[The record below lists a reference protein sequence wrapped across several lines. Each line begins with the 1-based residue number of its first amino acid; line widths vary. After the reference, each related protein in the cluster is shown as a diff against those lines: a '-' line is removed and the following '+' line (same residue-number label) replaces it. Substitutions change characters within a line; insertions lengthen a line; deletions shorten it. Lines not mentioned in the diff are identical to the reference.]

1 MKNIPILRHFFVIIR
16 IFLLS
21 LYKNQQN
28 FYYLFYYQGITILMA
43 HFKTIKT
50 VFFLM
55 TSNYTFIYDGECPFC
70 NHFAELLE
78 IKSKITNIKILDGR
92 KNLTLIRSL
101 LDKGYDLDK
110 GAILLKD
117 KDIFHGADA
126 INTICK
132 QINNPSSS
140 LLLLL
145 SKVFKSNKRTNLIFP
160 LLVRAR
166 RFTLISK
173 GISTSLV

>member
-1 MKNIPILRHFFVIIR
+1 
-16 IFLLS
+16 
-21 LYKNQQN
+21 
-28 FYYLFYYQGITILMA
+28 
-43 HFKTIKT
+43 
-50 VFFLM
+50 M

-92 KNLTLIRSL
+92 KNLTLIKSL

-117 KDIFHGADA
+117 EDIFQGAEA
-126 INTICK
+126 INAICK
-132 QINNPSSS
+132 QIKNPSSS
-140 LLLLL
+140 LLFLL
-145 SKVFKSNKRTNLIFP
+145 SRIFKSTNRTKVLFP

-166 RFTLISK
+166 RFALISK
-173 GISTSLV
+173 GVSTSLI

>member
-1 MKNIPILRHFFVIIR
+1 MN
-16 IFLLS
+16 
-21 LYKNQQN
+21 
-28 FYYLFYYQGITILMA
+28 
-43 HFKTIKT
+43 
-50 VFFLM
+50 
-55 TSNYTFIYDGECPFC
+55 SNYTFIYDGECPFC

-78 IKSKITNIKILDGR
+78 IKSKMTNIKILDGR
-92 KNLTLIRSL
+92 KNLTLINSL

-117 KDIFHGADA
+117 EEIFHGAEA
-126 INTICK
+126 INIICK

-145 SKVFKSNKRTNLIFP
+145 SRVFKSTKRTNILFP

-166 RFTLISK
+166 RFALISK
-173 GISTSLV
+173 GVSTSLV

>member
-1 MKNIPILRHFFVIIR
+1 
-16 IFLLS
+16 
-21 LYKNQQN
+21 
-28 FYYLFYYQGITILMA
+28 MA
-43 HFKTIKT
+43 
-50 VFFLM
+50 
-55 TSNYTFIYDGECPFC
+55 SNYTFIYDGECPFC

-92 KNLTLIRSL
+92 KNLTLIESL
-101 LDKGYDLDK
+101 LEKGYDLDK

-117 KDIFHGADA
+117 EDIFHGADA
-126 INTICK
+126 INTISK
-132 QINNPSSS
+132 EINNPSSS

-145 SKVFKSNKRTNLIFP
+145 SKVFRSSKRTKYLFP

-166 RFTLISK
+166 RFALISK

>member
-1 MKNIPILRHFFVIIR
+1 MN
-16 IFLLS
+16 
-21 LYKNQQN
+21 
-28 FYYLFYYQGITILMA
+28 A
-43 HFKTIKT
+43 
-50 VFFLM
+50 
-55 TSNYTFIYDGECPFC
+55 NYTFIYDGECPFC

-92 KNLTLIRSL
+92 KNLTLINSL

-110 GAILLKD
+110 GAILLKNEE
-117 KDIFHGADA
+117 IFHGAEA

-132 QINNPSSS
+132 QIIKPSSS

-145 SKVFKSNKRTNLIFP
+145 SKVFKSTKRTRVLFP
-160 LLVRAR
+160 FLVRAR
-166 RFTLISK
+166 RFALISK

>member
-1 MKNIPILRHFFVIIR
+1 MN
-16 IFLLS
+16 
-21 LYKNQQN
+21 
-28 FYYLFYYQGITILMA
+28 
-43 HFKTIKT
+43 
-50 VFFLM
+50 
-55 TSNYTFIYDGECPFC
+55 SNYTFIYDGECPFC

-78 IKSKITNIKILDGR
+78 IKSKIANINILDGR
-92 KNLTLIRSL
+92 KNLNLIKSL
-101 LDKGYDLDK
+101 LKRGYDLDK

-117 KDIFHGADA
+117 EDIFHGAEA

-132 QINNPSSS
+132 QINNPSSN

-145 SKVFKSNKRTNLIFP
+145 SRVFESNKRTKVIFP

-166 RFTLISK
+166 RFALISK

>member
-1 MKNIPILRHFFVIIR
+1 MN
-16 IFLLS
+16 
-21 LYKNQQN
+21 
-28 FYYLFYYQGITILMA
+28 
-43 HFKTIKT
+43 
-50 VFFLM
+50 
-55 TSNYTFIYDGECPFC
+55 SNYTFIYDGECPFC

-78 IKSKITNIKILDGR
+78 IKRKLNNIKILDGR
-92 KNLTLIRSL
+92 KNLTLIKSF

-117 KDIFHGADA
+117 EEIFHGADA

-145 SKVFKSNKRTNLIFP
+145 SKVFKSDKRTNLIFP
-160 LLVRAR
+160 FLVRAR
-166 RFTLISK
+166 RFALISK
-173 GISTSLV
+173 FLMVVKI